1 MERKLLTAT
10 IVLIILASCFV
21 FFSPKNSVAS
31 QVSGSQLK
39 IYVGPASVLAD
50 GNTYTCVF
58 VQLLDSNGEPFRAL
72 QDTTISLTSSSTNVG
87 TIEPTITISKG
98 STFASA
104 DFTTTFTPGATTIS
118 ASATGYATV
127 QAVMTTIG
135 PIPSALAVYGFPST
149 LPADGGNYSAIMVQL
164 QDSTGLPARAPQG
177 GVQVALTC
185 SDTINVGKVSS
196 SVTIPAGQT
205 YAIANFT
212 TVPASQQESA
222 TVTAISGGYASGQ
235 TTITTTPLGLGAT
248 QLKILVGPTQI
259 PADNSQYSQIAVELQ
274 NAQGN
279 VVAAPSSIQVD
290 MSSSD
295 QTIGQ
300 INSTITISKSQTY
313 AVATF
318 NTTYKAGT
326 ATITATANNTQTA
339 SQQITTVGFTPS
351 QLAVYCIPSTLP
363 ADNGSYQAVIVQ
375 LQDSEGRPAKDP
387 NSEVNINLFSSKPDV
402 GNVGNSELTI
412 PFGSTLA
419 IGTLETTNSPGTTTI
434 TAQAPGYSTGQGTF
448 TTYIIDY
455 STLTVSLKSNAS
467 SVTSGN
473 TALLTATVT
482 VNSNPITGAT
492 VTFTSNSGGTF
503 TATSEQGN
511 GEYQTNFTAPNF
523 SQSTT
528 CTITAT
534 ASKAGAYISSQ
545 GTTGITVLPAPA
557 PTPTPSPTPS
567 LTPTPT
573 PTPTASAKGTLTL
586 RTLDKNNQ
594 PLSGTLVSSTTQ
606 PKGATALMDITNST
620 GYVTFNNVTA
630 GSYTFEFEKDGYPTT
645 NATLNF
651 PGKTMTM
658 PINLIGGSI
667 TQANGFSITLIIL
680 IVVVIAICCVTV
692 FFFIKSG
699 SQTRAKKIRELQK
712 QLNTKV

>member
-1 MERKLLTAT
+1 MQRKLITAT
-10 IVLIILASCFV
+10 ILLIILASCFV

-39 IYVGPASVLAD
+39 IYVGPAKVLAD
-50 GNTYTCVF
+50 GNTYNCVF
-58 VQLLDSNGEPFRAL
+58 VQLLDSSGKPFRAL

-104 DFTTTFTPGATTIS
+104 DFGTTFTPGATTIS

-149 LPADGGNYSAIMVQL
+149 LPADGGSYSAIMVQL

-185 SDTINVGKVSS
+185 SDTINVGTVSS

-222 TVTAISGGYASGQ
+222 VVTAISGGYASGQ

-248 QLKILVGPTQI
+248 QLKIFVGPTQI

-279 VVAAPSSIQVD
+279 VVAAPSNIQVA

-300 INSTITISKSQTY
+300 INSTITISKTQTY

-351 QLAVYCIPSTLP
+351 QLAIFCVPSTLP
-363 ADNGSYQAVIVQ
+363 ADNGNYQSVIVQ
-375 LQDSEGRPAKDP
+375 LQDSDGQPANNP
-387 NSEVNINLFSSKPDV
+387 NSAVNINLFSSDADV
-402 GNVGNSELTI
+402 GIVGSGLTI
-412 PFGSTLA
+412 PFGSTQAVGNL
-419 IGTLETTNSPGTTTI
+419 GTTNSPGTTTI

-455 STLTVSLKSNAS
+455 STLSVSLKSNAS
-467 SVTSGN
+467 SLTGGN
-473 TALLTATVT
+473 TALLTATIT

-492 VTFTSNSGGTF
+492 VTFTSNNGGAF

-511 GEYQTNFTAPNF
+511 GEYQANFTAPNF

-534 ASKAGAYISSQ
+534 ASKSGAYISGQ
-545 GTTGITVLPAPA
+545 GTIGITVLPPVA
-557 PTPTPSPTPS
+557 PTATPS

-573 PTPTASAKGTLTL
+573 PTPTTTPTTSAKGTLTL
-586 RTLDKNNQ
+586 RTLDKNSQ
-594 PLSGTLVSSTTQ
+594 PLSGTVVSSTAQ
-606 PKGATALMDITNST
+606 PKGAAELVAVTNST

-630 GSYTFEFEKDGYPTT
+630 GSYTFTFEKDGYPTT
-645 NATLNF
+645 NATIDF
-651 PGKTMTM
+651 AGQTMTM
-658 PINLIGGSI
+658 PINLIGGNI
-667 TQANGFSITLIIL
+667 TAANGLSITLIIL
-680 IVVVIAICCVTV
+680 IVVVIAVCCVTL
-692 FFFIKSG
+692 FLFIQRG

-712 QLNTKV
+712 QLNGKT